1 MIAFRVR
8 PRGAL
13 HVVLFEPEFFRRV
26 HGDFVVHAGVADDG
40 FEASIVRGDPVGHV
54 APVGAAGSGHFCTV
68 NEGIFFE
75 REIQAIHDVHVGF
88 SAPVVGDFVGE
99 FLAVTRGPAAIDHES
114 DVARAGKDF
123 CVPAVTPGVGPHGLR
138 AAVKQH
144 EKRVF
149 FRGIKFGRANQHGL
163 DLCAFGAV
171 KPKRFGRIHFERGEN
186 RIVVVRDLPGAEPLG
201 GRNKNLRRHR

>member
-1 MIAFRVR
+1 M
-8 PRGAL
+8 
-13 HVVLFEPEFFRRV
+13 
-26 HGDFVVHAGVADDG
+26 ADDG
-40 FEASIVRGDPVGHV
+40 FEAPIVRGEPVGHV
-54 APVGAAGSGHFCTV
+54 AAVGAAGSGHFCAV
-68 NEGIFFE
+68 NERIFFQ
-75 REIQAIHDVHVGF
+75 RVFHAIHYVREGF
-88 SAPVVGDFVGE
+88 SAPVVGDFVGK
-99 FLAVTRGPAAIDHES
+99 FLAVARRAAAIDHQG

-201 GRNKNLRRHR
+201 GRNTILG